1 MNNISDLVLCREKE
15 NIHSNKTRTDIEQKV
30 F

>member
-1 MNNISDLVLCREKE
+1 MNNSSDLVLCREKK
-15 NIHSNKTRTDIEQKV
+15 NIYLNKTRTDIQQKV